1 MTHQA
6 DSTVLT
12 EAMEQIIEHGLDGF
26 SDAMTIVLNE
36 AMRIERSRVLRAAP
50 WERTEQRQGYANGYK
65 DKSLDT
71 RIGKLQ
77 LNIPQVRGN
86 VSFYPSS
93 LEKGLRSERAL
104 ILCHGRDVHQRSF
117 DTQSSGCS
125 AETVRP

>member
-1 MTHQA
+1 MIHQA

-65 DKSLDT
+65 DKPIVNSLDDKEIRNPSAT
-71 RIGKLQ
+71 VKNKTLVTDEDHEGFSNLVAMQGLEPRTLRI
-77 LNIPQVRGN
+77 
-86 VSFYPSS
+86 
-93 LEKGLRSERAL
+93 
-104 ILCHGRDVHQRSF
+104 
-117 DTQSSGCS
+117 
-125 AETVRP
+125 